1 MRGDW
6 NIIWEV
12 GGIFKKLILEEERL
26 FGTPEY
32 FKIMVKNVRT
42 NDVHRIDRGVVANNT
57 INQATNVQDKLNA
70 KRKQS
75 CAIVIM

>member
-42 NDVHRIDRGVVANNT
+42 NDVHRIDRGVVANNI
-57 INQATNVQDKLNA
+57 INQATNSKTVKTQLQFPK
-70 KRKQS
+70 KCPR
-75 CAIVIM
+75 

>member
-12 GGIFKKLILEEERL
+12 GGFFKKLILEEERL

-57 INQATNVQDKLNA
+57 INQAKNSKTVKTQLQFPEKCP
-70 KRKQS
+70 R
-75 CAIVIM
+75 

>member
-57 INQATNVQDKLNA
+57 INQATNSKTVKTQLQFPEKCP
-70 KRKQS
+70 R
-75 CAIVIM
+75 

>member
-12 GGIFKKLILEEERL
+12 GGIFKKLILEDERL

-42 NDVHRIDRGVVANNT
+42 NDVHRIDRGVVANNI
-57 INQATNVQDKLNA
+57 INQATNSKTVKTQLQFPK
-70 KRKQS
+70 KCPR
-75 CAIVIM
+75 

>member
-12 GGIFKKLILEEERL
+12 GRFFKKLILEEERL

-57 INQATNVQDKLNA
+57 INQATNSKTVKTQLQFPEKCP
-70 KRKQS
+70 R
-75 CAIVIM
+75 

>member
-12 GGIFKKLILEEERL
+12 GGFFKKLILEEERL

-57 INQATNVQDKLNA
+57 INQATNSKTVKTQLQFPEKCP
-70 KRKQS
+70 R
-75 CAIVIM
+75 

>member
-12 GGIFKKLILEEERL
+12 GGIFKKLILEDERL

-57 INQATNVQDKLNA
+57 INQATNSKTVKTQLQFPEKCP
-70 KRKQS
+70 R
-75 CAIVIM
+75 

>member
-42 NDVHRIDRGVVANNT
+42 NDVHRIDRGVVANNI
-57 INQATNVQDKLNA
+57 INQATNSKTVKTQLQFPEKCP
-70 KRKQS
+70 R
-75 CAIVIM
+75 

>member
-12 GGIFKKLILEEERL
+12 GGFFKKLILEEERL

-32 FKIMVKNVRT
+32 FKIMVKNVRN
-42 NDVHRIDRGVVANNT
+42 NDVHRIDRGVVANNI
-57 INQATNVQDKLNA
+57 INQATNSKTVKTQLQFPEKCP
-70 KRKQS
+70 R
-75 CAIVIM
+75 